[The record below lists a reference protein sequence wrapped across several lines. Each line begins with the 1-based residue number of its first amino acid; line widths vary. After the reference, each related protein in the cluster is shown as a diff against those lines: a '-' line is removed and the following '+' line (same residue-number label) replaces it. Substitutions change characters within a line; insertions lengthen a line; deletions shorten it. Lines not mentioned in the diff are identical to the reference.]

1 MPWLTLLM
9 LPLSPCRPSPSSSSA
24 PPPSPP
30 SPAARAVQEAA
41 EEQAVIKDEL
51 VAQLVRKGSAGLQEL
66 EALTHNAR
74 VPAEALA
81 RISPQRPPSQQS

>member
-1 MPWLTLLM
+1 M
-9 LPLSPCRPSPSSSSA
+9 
-24 PPPSPP
+24 
-30 SPAARAVQEAA
+30 QEAA